1 MWNVIVMNEIK
12 EKIKCCVMYI
22 SLQERTKREHERN
35 IEEVK
40 KLRDLS
46 DFELD
51 MEYIKVKSR
60 YEYKRAILGLFL
72 ITILLSVL
80 TGVWNAFYE
89 FIQLTLKYASTTSVG
104 AFEIAK
110 IGFGIAI
117 ILSVFITITLCI
129 VLIQY
134 MKQLYTLYR
143 KMLLIEMIKDI
154 AAQG

>member
-89 FIQLTLKYASTTSVG
+89 FIQLTLKDASTTSVG

>member
-1 MWNVIVMNEIK
+1 MNEIK

-89 FIQLTLKYASTTSVG
+89 FIQLTLKDASTTSVG